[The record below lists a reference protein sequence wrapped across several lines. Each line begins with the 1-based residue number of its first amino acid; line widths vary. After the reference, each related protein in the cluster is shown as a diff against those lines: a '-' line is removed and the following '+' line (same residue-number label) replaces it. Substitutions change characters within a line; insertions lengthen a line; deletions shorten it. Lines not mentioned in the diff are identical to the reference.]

1 VSGGEIQFLNLEDVL
16 ILHEM
21 QIERYGGATGIRDQG
36 LLESAIGMPQA
47 SFGGEFMHKG
57 LFEMAAASS
66 LSKLRNNSPAIDANQ
81 GGFSLKPVPII
92 SRIIS
97 FARMI
102 IESGRTTPA
111 GAVLRIA
118 TIQF

>member
-1 VSGGEIQFLNLEDVL
+1 MNEGEIQFLNLDDVL

-57 LFEMAAASS
+57 LFKMAAAYAFH
-66 LSKLRNNSPAIDANQ
+66 RVRSP
-81 GGFSLKPVPII
+81 GF
-92 SRIIS
+92 R
-97 FARMI
+97 
-102 IESGRTTPA
+102 GRD
-111 GAVLRIA
+111 
-118 TIQF
+118 